1 MKRGAQHNQRKTTQ
15 MKNESVWFDCKVML
29 PGQDSYPIWAWKAD
43 LQPQLLN
50 AVCPTERG
58 FTHWTPVA
66 PPPPRPFTEA
76 EKNEARHETHAKAE
90 ARALEE
96 AAARKEHF

>member
-1 MKRGAQHNQRKTTQ
+1 M
-15 MKNESVWFDCKVML
+15 NESIWFECKVVL
-29 PGQDSYPIWAWKAD
+29 PGIDSYPIWAWKSGV
-43 LQPQLLN
+43 QPVLLHGL
-50 AVCPTERG
+50 CPTERG

-66 PPPPRPFTEA
+66 PPPPRPFTEE
-76 EKNEARHETHAKAE
+76 EKNEARRETHAKAE

>member
-1 MKRGAQHNQRKTTQ
+1 M
-15 MKNESVWFDCKVML
+15 NESIWFDCKEML
-29 PGQDSYPIWAWKAD
+29 PGQHSYPIWAWRED
-43 LQPQLLN
+43 LEPQILHEI
-50 AVCPTERG
+50 CPMERG

-66 PPPPRPFTEA
+66 PPPPRPFTEE